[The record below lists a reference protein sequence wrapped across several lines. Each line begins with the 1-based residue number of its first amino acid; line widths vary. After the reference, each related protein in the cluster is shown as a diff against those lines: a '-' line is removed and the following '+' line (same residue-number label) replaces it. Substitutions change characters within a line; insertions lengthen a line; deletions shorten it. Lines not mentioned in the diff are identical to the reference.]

1 MITERTMRW
10 FERRCRYVG
19 NTELIDPKRYSI
31 DCIDNE
37 RAARFIARHH
47 YLPTMPAAQL
57 CVALFG
63 PRNGANQSPVTGIAI
78 FAVPSNPSVIPAHAG
93 LPPANGTTLARF
105 ILLDD
110 VPANGETHFLSRA
123 HSALRREKP
132 HLEAVVSY
140 ADPVAGHIGHI
151 YAAASAAHRGRTRP
165 RTSWSIAGRTIPGR
179 TLSKIAN
186 EESGA
191 DAAIARL
198 TDLGA
203 RTPSTGENAAQWLQS
218 LKRTAALRPTSHPGY
233 YVYNFPLTARA
244 RSRSRALPTQPYP
257 TIADLAAN
265 SGAPTS

>member
-1 MITERTMRW
+1 MRW

-19 NTELIDPKRYSI
+19 DTELIDTRRYAV
-31 DCIDNE
+31 DCIETE

-47 YLPTMPAAQL
+47 YLPAMPASQL

-63 PRNGANQSPVTGIAI
+63 PRNGATKAPIAGIAI

-93 LPPANGTTLARF
+93 LPPESGTTLARF

-110 VPANGETHFLSRA
+110 VPANGETHFLSKA

-140 ADPVAGHIGHI
+140 ADPAAGHIGHI

-165 RTSWSIAGRTIPGR
+165 RTSWSIAGKAFPGR

-186 EESGA
+186 DETGA

-198 TDLGA
+198 VALGA
-203 RTPSTGENAAQWLQS
+203 PRPSTGETGAEWLQS
-218 LKRTAALRPTSHPGY
+218 LKRTAALSPTTHPGY
-233 YVYNFPLTARA
+233 FVYNFPLTARA
-244 RSRSRALPTQPYP
+244 RSRSSALPKQPYP
-257 TIADLAAN
+257 TIADLGAK
-265 SGAPTS
+265 SGEPKS